1 MRATHYQQ
9 NVTVQLGGTGSR
21 YAMPEVLH
29 GWVIFTSTP
38 KFDLV
43 ETLKSLVIKSFMRL
57 DGRLGRAETQDVE
70 IGSLWLSVRP
80 GAHLPPFRDPPLPR
94 FHLSGDAPPRGMLD

>member
-1 MRATHYQQ
+1 MLADYISLHKIMRATHYQQ

-29 GWVIFTSTP
+29 GWVRFTSTP

-43 ETLKSLVIKSFMRL
+43 ETLKSPSIMELMR
-57 DGRLGRAETQDVE
+57 RAPDHA
-70 IGSLWLSVRP
+70 R
-80 GAHLPPFRDPPLPR
+80 
-94 FHLSGDAPPRGMLD
+94 